1 MYGPANHVSG
11 RAFREQISPGL
22 RAQRGVI
29 MDYTA
34 VADNGTQGFTH
45 VKQAASVSHAHSVM
59 WTEWFMRGEKWERH
73 VTVTRGQGGEEG
85 DRWWCCRVGW
95 QICRRRR
102 TCSLVRVHPRVLM

>member
-1 MYGPANHVSG
+1 MYSPANHVSG

-45 VKQAASVSHAHSVM
+45 VKQAASKCVSCTFS
-59 WTEWFMRGEKWERH
+59 H
-73 VTVTRGQGGEEG
+73 V
-85 DRWWCCRVGW
+85 D
-95 QICRRRR
+95 
-102 TCSLVRVHPRVLM
+102 